1 MASWSLGEI
10 EKLRALILRGLP
22 FSKIADIL
30 GRTRNACI
38 GRSHRIDDLQ
48 KVEKVKKLPPP
59 PPPPKEKKVR
69 EKRKPRCGKTTEK
82 IDRKSAD
89 VILFKKPKCLTILDL
104 SVGQCRY
111 PIDESKDGIHYFCGQ
126 NAVGSYCEKHHKIA
140 YVRSRYQQ

>member
-1 MASWSLGEI
+1 MASWSVGEI

-38 GRSHRIDDLQ
+38 GRSHRIDDLP

-59 PPPPKEKKVR
+59 PPPPKEKKVKPLKKKR
-69 EKRKPRCGKTTEK
+69 ERGNIIMFPLP
-82 IDRKSAD
+82 KSQ
-89 VILFKKPKCLTILDL
+89 KPKRLTILDL
-104 SVGQCRY
+104 SAGQCRY
-111 PIDESKDGIHYFCGQ
+111 PIDESRDGIHYFCGQ

>member
-1 MASWSLGEI
+1 MASWSVGEI
-10 EKLRALILRGLP
+10 EKLRALIMRGLP

-38 GRSHRIDDLQ
+38 GRSHRIDDLP
-48 KVEKVKKLPPP
+48 KVEKVKKP

-69 EKRKPRCGKTTEK
+69 ALKKKRERGNIIMFPEP
-82 IDRKSAD
+82 KSQ
-89 VILFKKPKCLTILDL
+89 KPKRLTILDL

-140 YVRSRYQQ
+140 YVRSRFQQ